1 MKSEIDLRNWK
12 EIKISNIKYKYP
24 GSNKFVLENLSLNFS
39 RGQSIGIIGSSGEGK
54 STFIDILLNLL
65 PLNNGSILID
75 NIDVEKNILSWRSQI
90 GYVPQEIFIIDDT
103 LKRNIALGIKD
114 ENINDKKLEK
124 AIELSQL
131 KDFVLSLPNGVDT
144 KVGERGSNIR
154 WPISK
159 DRYRKSFI

>member
-1 MKSEIDLRNWK
+1 M
-12 EIKISNIKYKYP
+12 
-24 GSNKFVLENLSLNFS
+24 EN
-39 RGQSIGIIGSSGEGK
+39 
-54 STFIDILLNLL
+54 
-65 PLNNGSILID
+65 
-75 NIDVEKNILSWRSQI
+75 QI

-144 KVGERGSNIR
+144 KVGEEGLKYQVANL
-154 WPISK
+154 K
-159 DRYRKSFI
+159 G